1 VMETHGVRMSKDGAR
16 RVHLKLSKSAWGSYD
31 EFLDE
36 CLVVLCEERAR
47 VSEHG
52 EEKGKGRGSKLARTG
67 RSGGG
72 WVSSSHTEASSYEGE
87 GDYEEGEDARVYG
100 YEEEEEDEWYVAE
113 SVNQVH
119 RRNHTSQM
127 SAVNEDY
134 GANAWRAHDGGLRG
148 GHEMTMMRQGFD
160 GRREAWGG
168 FLQGAGDEGGGTMMG
183 GHAPVAPRRF
193 HMTPGASMAPSAGQF
208 AAPYMDFAT
217 NVGSDAVGTPFGEP
231 EQRTP
236 QESGAS
242 KGKGK
247 GTSVRSWLKQVGEL
261 RNQGGGQAGSISAG
275 RSQPEFDQEGR
286 INGWKVEQSNGG
298 GGWEG
303 QIREDAG
310 GGGGGSGGGGGG
322 MTVGSRGGAAAAYLD
337 QVSPPRPPAKPA
349 TPPAHPTAIMTPS
362 PAPAPSEQPAGSAA
376 ARGGGGGGI
385 GSVQRHGIA
394 ASGGSYGGAPASA
407 LRGRG
412 PGAASTGT
420 TTTAMTMVMG
430 AATPASAALATPA
443 GAPWSSRTAM
453 DLADLPDAIDRFDPE
468 SVYNPLTKGDLVDM
482 QNSKF
487 SLLRPSRRS
496 LSPSAPQQ
504 GSAARPGTARRSLL
518 GGNSDSNSRTAT
530 ASKAMTTPGDPGLRS
545 LDQLVT
551 RLSEAMTS
559 PQQQQQQQNDAKVSR
574 DEAIEVLDAIL
585 AALRAKCGSAS
596 ASFNFLCSHGPEKK
610 HNNATRL
617 VLLTHMVAAVGS
629 LGLGMTRREVSAA
642 FSIMADQR
650 TGAITQSGLQS
661 LFFRGAGVVQTP
673 SRAVAEQSRVEIG
686 KLTDYAREV
695 WENSAEAFV
704 FFNSGGGEFLTKKDF
719 SRSLKRMCAPDIDE
733 EGLMRELDHDKDDKV
748 GPREFIRMVAS
759 GWHSVGDHARL
770 TAMLDAAMAKR
781 SSIEGKLES
790 HVQRIRPR
798 LPMPALRMSGSSEV
812 MSKSALGS
820 SAGARQSPATG
831 GGGKDG
837 PNWDDGGGDDGNRSS
852 SSPSKGQSLSHRSLE
867 VSSMSTGSQG
877 VGVTPAEARRLAA
890 VRIKQ
895 AKKKQEE
902 AKKAAK
908 QEEMEARRNARYER
922 IMRRI
927 EEQSQVPRPTFQ
939 SGRKSHL
946 RLFRKPEDEANVPYW
961 PAPREGGF
969 TPFMGDW
976 DESPWWQAEA
986 ERMLKEEEEE
996 EEEERKVVA
1005 RREGGHP
1012 EEPLNPMS
1020 SGTRR
1025 PGIGGPGEALESDGE
1040 NGGRPKRNVRWSAN
1054 QEGNQDED
1062 EDEDEE
1068 GGTIGSGG
1076 LGAGRR
1082 RKIRGRDSDSED

>member
-1 VMETHGVRMSKDGAR
+1 MA
-16 RVHLKLSKSAWGSYD
+16 
-31 EFLDE
+31 
-36 CLVVLCEERAR
+36 
-47 VSEHG
+47 VS
-52 EEKGKGRGSKLARTG
+52 
-67 RSGGG
+67 
-72 WVSSSHTEASSYEGE
+72 
-87 GDYEEGEDARVYG
+87 
-100 YEEEEEDEWYVAE
+100 
-113 SVNQVH
+113 
-119 RRNHTSQM
+119 
-127 SAVNEDY
+127 
-134 GANAWRAHDGGLRG
+134 
-148 GHEMTMMRQGFD
+148 
-160 GRREAWGG
+160 
-168 FLQGAGDEGGGTMMG
+168 
-183 GHAPVAPRRF
+183 
-193 HMTPGASMAPSAGQF
+193 
-208 AAPYMDFAT
+208 
-217 NVGSDAVGTPFGEP
+217 
-231 EQRTP
+231 
-236 QESGAS
+236 
-242 KGKGK
+242 
-247 GTSVRSWLKQVGEL
+247 
-261 RNQGGGQAGSISAG
+261 
-275 RSQPEFDQEGR
+275 
-286 INGWKVEQSNGG
+286 
-298 GGWEG
+298 
-303 QIREDAG
+303 
-310 GGGGGSGGGGGG
+310 
-322 MTVGSRGGAAAAYLD
+322 SRGGAAAAYLD

-349 TPPAHPTAIMTPS
+349 TPPAHPTATMTPS
-362 PAPAPSEQPAGSAA
+362 PAPAPAPSEQLAGGA
-376 ARGGGGGGI
+376 GGAGGV
-385 GSVQRHGIA
+385 GSIQRHGIT
-394 ASGGSYGGAPASA
+394 ASGGPYGGVPASA

-412 PGAASTGT
+412 SGAASIGT
-420 TTTAMTMVMG
+420 TTTAMTMMMG

-443 GAPWSSRTAM
+443 GVPWSSRSAM
-453 DLADLPDAIDRFDPE
+453 DLAELPDANDRFDPE

-504 GSAARPGTARRSLL
+504 ESAARPGTARRSLV
-518 GGNSDSNSRTAT
+518 GGNSNSNSRTAT
-530 ASKAMTTPGDPGLRS
+530 ASKAMTTPGGPGLRS

-559 PQQQQQQQNDAKVSR
+559 PQQQQNDSKVSR
-574 DEAIEVLDAIL
+574 DEALEILDAIL

-596 ASFNFLCSHGPEKK
+596 SSFNFLCSHGPEKK

-650 TGAITQSGLQS
+650 TGAVTQSGLQS

-695 WENSAEAFV
+695 WDNSAEAFV

-733 EGLMRELDHDKDDKV
+733 ERLMRELDHDKDDKV

-770 TAMLDAAMAKR
+770 TAMLDTAMAKR
-781 SSIEGKLES
+781 GSIEGKLES
-790 HVQRIRPR
+790 HVQRTRPR

-820 SAGARQSPATG
+820 SAGARQSPSKR

-837 PNWDDGGGDDGNRSS
+837 SDWDDGGGDDGNRSS
-852 SSPSKGQSLSHRSLE
+852 SSPNKGASLSQRSLE
-867 VSSMSTGSQG
+867 VSNMSMSSQG

-890 VRIKQ
+890 VRIKH

-946 RLFRKPEDEANVPYW
+946 RLFRKPEDETSVPYW

-986 ERMLKEEEEE
+986 ERMLAEEEEGE
-996 EEEERKVVA
+996 EEGEEESKVGG
-1005 RREGGHP
+1005 RQEGGHH
-1012 EEPLNPMS
+1012 EEPLNPRS

-1040 NGGRPKRNVRWSAN
+1040 NGVGPKRNVRWSAN

-1062 EDEDEE
+1062 EDEDE
-1068 GGTIGSGG
+1068 GDTIGSGG
-1076 LGAGRR
+1076 MGAGRR
-1082 RKIRGRDSDSED
+1082 RKMRGRDSDSED